1 MIFPEDYINRPVR
14 SLQTML
20 RVLSAVFP
28 DLPRVNPDGIYGEST
43 EKAVRAFQAREN
55 LPVTGTAD
63 NDTWNRLAG
72 CYLRHGPAVM
82 PPEPLSISWNPGQ
95 VVLPGEENLHLFLM
109 QAMMAALARLYA
121 GAEPP
126 AVTGRYDAATKKAVL
141 ELQALFGLEPN
152 GVIDQRFWAHLSR
165 LYSLSVGSGTVQSSR
180 ETFLE
185 NRYLL

>member
-1 MIFPEDYINRPVR
+1 MILPEDYINRPVR

-28 DLPRVNPDGIYGEST
+28 DLPRVNPDGIYGEATRS
-43 EKAVRAFQAREN
+43 AVRAFQAQSG
-55 LPVTGTAD
+55 LPATGIAD
-63 NDTWNRLAG
+63 NDTWNRLAA
-72 CYLRHGPAVM
+72 CYLRHGPSVL
-82 PPEPLSISWNPGQ
+82 PPEPLSILWQPRQ
-95 VVLPGEENLHLFLM
+95 VILPGEENLHLFLM
-109 QAMMAALARLYA
+109 QAMMAALAQLYA

-141 ELQALFGLEPN
+141 ELQELFGFEAD

-165 LYSLSVGSGTVQSSR
+165 LYSASAGDGTKTASQ
-180 ETFLE
+180 ETLLE

>member
-28 DLPRVNPDGIYGEST
+28 ELPRVDPDGIYGKST
-43 EKAVRAFQAREN
+43 EKAVRAFQAREH

-63 NDTWNRLAG
+63 NETWTHLTG
-72 CYLRHGPAVM
+72 CYLRHAPAVL
-82 PPEPLSISWNPGQ
+82 PPEPLCISWDPGQ
-95 VVLPGEENLHLFLM
+95 AILPGEENLHLYLM
-109 QAMMAALARLYA
+109 QAMMAALSKLYA
-121 GAEPP
+121 EAGAPEI
-126 AVTGRYDAATKKAVL
+126 TGRYDAATKKAVL
-141 ELQALFGLEPN
+141 ELQALFGLDAN

-165 LYSLSVGSGTVQSSR
+165 LYRLSAGNGTVQSSR

>member
-28 DLPRVNPDGIYGEST
+28 DLPLVNPDGVYGKST
-43 EKAVRAFQAREN
+43 EKAVRAFQEREN
-55 LPVTGTAD
+55 LPATGVAD

-72 CYLRHGPAVM
+72 CYLRHGPSVL
-82 PPEPLSISWNPGQ
+82 PPEPLSISWDPGQ
-95 VVLPGEENLHLFLM
+95 VILPGEENLHLFLI
-109 QAMMAALARLYA
+109 QAMMAALSRLYA
-121 GAEPP
+121 DAEPP
-126 AVTGRYDAATKKAVL
+126 EITGRYDRATKKAVL
-141 ELQALFGLEPN
+141 SLQALFGLEPN
-152 GVIDQRFWAHLSR
+152 GVIDQRFWAHLAR
-165 LYSLSVGSGTVQSSR
+165 LYHLSAGNGAVQSSR

>member
-1 MIFPEDYINRPVR
+1 MIFPEDYVNRPVR

-43 EKAVRAFQAREN
+43 EKAVRAFQSREN
-55 LPVTGTAD
+55 LPITGTAD
-63 NDTWNRLAG
+63 NDTWNRLAD
-72 CYLRHGPAVM
+72 CYLRHGPAVL

-95 VVLPGEENLHLFLM
+95 VILPGEENLHLFLM
-109 QAMMAALARLYA
+109 QAMMAALAALYA
-121 GAEPP
+121 EAEPP

-141 ELQALFGLEPN
+141 KLQALFGLEPD

-165 LYSLSVGSGTVQSSR
+165 LYRLSAGNGTVRSSQ
-180 ETFLE
+180 ETFSE
-185 NRYLL
+185 SRYLL